1 MAIWRLGM
9 AVIEGRERH
18 IVGGV
23 DTHKDLHVAAVVD
36 EQDRILGTRSFPTTR
51 QGYRQML
58 AWMLSFGE
66 LQRIGIEST
75 GSYGAGLLRFMQ
87 QAKVVVL
94 EVTTPDKQD
103 RRRRGK
109 NDDLDAQNAAH
120 AALAGQRTVT
130 PRSRDGMIESLR
142 ILMACR
148 KTAVSARRIALQM
161 IHNTIVCAPD
171 ALRDQ
176 LRNLTR
182 MQLVRTLASWR
193 PDLTAYRDLDSAYRI
208 GLKSLARRYLELHD
222 EIADLDVMI
231 AAIVNE
237 LAPNLVARNSIGHI
251 GAAQLLL
258 TAGDNP
264 ERLRS
269 EASFAS
275 LCGVS
280 PVPASSGK
288 TVRHRINRG
297 GDRAAN
303 SALHIIAIGRLRTDQ
318 RTKDYVAR
326 RIAEG
331 HSKLDAIRALKRY
344 LAREVFTLITQ
355 RRKEI
360 NPPESPLDK
369 QKGVRGSARLWRG
382 VGRGRSTRI
391 TYTDRSTNTSK
402 TVSGGTL
409 SGLGQGQKV
418 KIDPVPNTT
427 VTVTNTSENL
437 SRTFTAA
444 VFNPPLNR
452 VVSKYTI
459 LSGST
464 VQFGTE
470 SFTVSGTY
478 TLVDTTVDYT
488 VGSPTFGEESGF
500 LSAVNVVA
508 TGSAGAITFGLSGAP
523 SYTANLAP
531 IWATPD
537 LPATLPIPVDVA
549 FSGFLSLDGSTTPF
563 SGTLS
568 DTTTF
573 NPDGS
578 VSDLDVLDI
587 MTDVGPITGS
597 ISAFATPTVV
607 VPEPSTLTL
616 LALGCGAIFGLRS
629 SRRLT
634 TRWPN

>member
-1 MAIWRLGM
+1 M
-9 AVIEGRERH
+9 AVTGGTRR

-36 EQDRILGTRSFPTTR
+36 EQDRVIGTRSFATTR

-58 AWMLSFGE
+58 AWMQSFAE

-75 GSYGAGLLRFMQ
+75 GSYGAGLLRSMQ
-87 QAKVVVL
+87 QAKVAVL

-120 AALAGQRTVT
+120 AAFAGQRTVT
-130 PRSRDGMIESLR
+130 PRSRDGIIESLR

-148 KTAVSARRIALQM
+148 KTAVSARRVALQM

-171 ALRDQ
+171 GLRDQ
-176 LRNLTR
+176 LRSLTR

-193 PDLTAYRDLDSAYRI
+193 PDLTACRDLDSAYRI

-231 AAIVNE
+231 AAIVDE

-288 TVRHRINRG
+288 TVRHRLNRG

-331 HSKLDAIRALKRY
+331 HSKLDAIRARS
-344 LAREVFTLITQ
+344 ATSQERSSPSSVNVAGRSM
-355 RRKEI
+355 RR
-360 NPPESPLDK
+360 ESPLDK
-369 QKGVRGSARLWRG
+369 QKGVRARNSPRPPSPARWPKPALRSPWTAAAAGWTTCSLSGCGARS
-382 VGRGRSTRI
+382 STR
-391 TYTDRSTNTSK
+391 T
-402 TVSGGTL
+402 
-409 SGLGQGQKV
+409 
-418 KIDPVPNTT
+418 
-427 VTVTNTSENL
+427 
-437 SRTFTAA
+437 
-444 VFNPPLNR
+444 
-452 VVSKYTI
+452 
-459 LSGST
+459 
-464 VQFGTE
+464 
-470 SFTVSGTY
+470 
-478 TLVDTTVDYT
+478 
-488 VGSPTFGEESGF
+488 
-500 LSAVNVVA
+500 
-508 TGSAGAITFGLSGAP
+508 
-523 SYTANLAP
+523 
-531 IWATPD
+531 
-537 LPATLPIPVDVA
+537 
-549 FSGFLSLDGSTTPF
+549 
-563 SGTLS
+563 
-568 DTTTF
+568 
-573 NPDGS
+573 
-578 VSDLDVLDI
+578 
-587 MTDVGPITGS
+587 S
-597 ISAFATPTVV
+597 ISRATPTAVR
-607 VPEPSTLTL
+607 PHAESPSGSPSTTAHQNTH
-616 LALGCGAIFGLRS
+616 LAMSLNRRGFAVRDAIPQGILGSAE
-629 SRRLT
+629 
-634 TRWPN
+634 PVP